1 MANRGGYRPNSG
13 RKPKAE
19 ELRLIETLSP
29 LEPLVLEHLQRGI
42 EAMDF
47 RFIKL
52 YMQYYYGLPKRV
64 IELEQE
70 EPIAKNLPAWL
81 DEVSDDDLKI
91 VSDIVEKNS

>member
-19 ELRLIETLSP
+19 ELRLVETLSP

-52 YMQYYYGLPKRV
+52 YMQYYYGLPKRI
-64 IELEQE
+64 IELEHQ
-70 EPIAKNLPAWL
+70 EPIAKNLPSWL
-81 DEVSDDDLKI
+81 NEASDEELEI
-91 VSDIVEKNS
+91 VDNIITKNS

>member
-29 LEPLVLEHLQRGI
+29 LEPLVLENLQRGI

-52 YMQYYYGLPKRV
+52 YMQYYYGLPKRLIV
-64 IELEQE
+64 LEQE

-81 DEVSDDDLKI
+81 DEVSDDDLKT

>member
-19 ELRLIETLSP
+19 ELRLIETLGP
-29 LEPLVLEHLQRGI
+29 LEPLVLENLQRGI

-52 YMQYYYGLPKRV
+52 YMQYYYGLPKRLIV
-64 IELEQE
+64 LEQE
-70 EPIAKNLPAWL
+70 EPIAKNLPDWL
-81 DEVSDDDLKI
+81 DVCSDEELEI
-91 VSDIVEKNS
+91 VYNIVTKNS

>member
-19 ELRLIETLSP
+19 ELRLIETLGP
-29 LEPLVLEHLQRGI
+29 LEPLVLENLQRGI

-52 YMQYYYGLPKRV
+52 YMQYYYGLPKRLIV
-64 IELEQE
+64 LEQE

-81 DEVSDDDLKI
+81 DEVSDDDLKT